1 MELSLKVLLVDDD
14 EEFAHG
20 LANFLE
26 KFNVTTVLAHRLTTA
41 EERLRTSDFDV
52 ILLDIMLPGGNG
64 LEFLSTIREICGIP
78 VIVLSALGEE
88 DERVKG
94 LELGADD
101 YVAKP
106 FGARELVARLRAVH
120 RRHGAD
126 EDRHNPAFD
135 ELKLFPGRLMV
146 RVGNA
151 DVELT
156 AVESRIL
163 QFLLNSRN
171 HVLPREFLYRQV
183 FQRDAS
189 PTDRSLD
196 VHISNLRRKLGPHPT
211 KGNRIR
217 SIRGVGY
224 ALTT

>member
-1 MELSLKVLLVDDD
+1 
-14 EEFAHG
+14 
-20 LANFLE
+20 
-26 KFNVTTVLAHRLTTA
+26 
-41 EERLRTSDFDV
+41 
-52 ILLDIMLPGGNG
+52 ML
-64 LEFLSTIREICGIP
+64 
-78 VIVLSALGEE
+78 
-88 DERVKG
+88 
-94 LELGADD
+94 
-101 YVAKP
+101 Y
-106 FGARELVARLRAVH
+106 